1 MKGLPLMKGIERMMR
16 EKVSGDVARVSA
28 CEGIGRG
35 GGVCAHVAKM
45 RANPNVRKGFFH
57 WQFSSSKVN

>member
-16 EKVSGDVARVSA
+16 EKVSGDVARARGSA
-28 CEGIGRG
+28 EESEIGG

-45 RANPNVRKGFFH
+45 RANPNVRKGFIH
-57 WQFSSSKVN
+57 WQL